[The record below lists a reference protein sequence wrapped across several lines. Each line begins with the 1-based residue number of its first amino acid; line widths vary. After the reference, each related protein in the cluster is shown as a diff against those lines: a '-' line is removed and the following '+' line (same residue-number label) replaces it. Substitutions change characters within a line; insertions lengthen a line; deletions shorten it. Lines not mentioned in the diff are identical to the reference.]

1 LESLVTQLFADG
13 YLELPELMYSEQPKT
28 VGLDSTYTPF
38 AQENIKEGTP
48 TGKGTVLTL
57 SNGRYDEFKNAKRIE
72 TIGSVRFNTEK
83 NKIVGFGENKR
94 QVEVVSRFLSV
105 DPIAASYPELTPY
118 QFASNTPIWAIDL
131 DGLEASIAVY
141 GAGKKEYKKEDGT
154 VKVEYHKS
162 LFKMEAERDVK
173 WKNANIVYS
182 AITGAKLIEALENET
197 KKECSIGYLSIF
209 SHSSSINII
218 LDNGELG
225 KEALGIQQWKGYTLS
240 KLSAVFD
247 NSAITFDKN
256 ALVVFAGC
264 NAGRITASDGTKDK
278 IYSIA
283 EAIAKTYGI
292 ATIGAEGYTSP
303 TSDGQGRQSD
313 YGYFLYLSNGQNVT
327 PTRIGLGK
335 ILNENTVKKAQQY
348 ILLRSAVNAIQNTIN
363 ENAEAERDTELDTN

>member
-1 LESLVTQLFADG
+1 LFADG
-13 YLELPELMYSEQPKT
+13 YLELPELMYSEQPRT
-28 VGLDSTYTPF
+28 AGLDSTYTPF
-38 AQENIKEGTP
+38 AQENIREGTP

-83 NKIVGFGENKR
+83 HKIVGFGENKR
-94 QVEVVSRFLSV
+94 QMEVVSRFLSV
-105 DPIAASYPELTPY
+105 DPIAKQYPELTPY

-154 VKVEYHKS
+154 VKVEYHKA

-225 KEALGIQQWKGYTLS
+225 KEALGIKQWKGYTMS

-283 EAIAKTYGI
+283 EAIAQTYGI

-363 ENAEAERDTELDTN
+363 ENAEAERDTELATN